1 MYLEYFKK
9 EILPLKQKLY
19 RFARA
24 YLKDEATAEDV
35 VQDVFLKLW
44 DKREDFRRIN
54 NIEAWSMTITRNMVI
69 SKLRKSQFNTAS
81 PQDMNMHEN
90 HDYNN
95 ETPERILE
103 RNETRTGIK
112 GIIASLPEKQKEVI
126 VLREIE
132 GYSYAEISEIMGLD
146 QNLVKVTL
154 FRARENL
161 RKKILKTERYGI

>member
-24 YLKDEATAEDV
+24 YLKDGTSAEDV

-44 DKREDFRRIN
+44 DKRENFTRIK

-69 SKLRKSQFNTAS
+69 SKLRKVRYNAGN
-81 PQDMNMHEN
+81 PQDMGMHEIS
-90 HDYNN
+90 N
-95 ETPERILE
+95 ETPERIME
-103 RNETRTGIK
+103 RHEIRTGIR
-112 GIIASLPEKQKEVI
+112 GIIESLPEKQKEVI

-132 GYSYAEISEIMGLD
+132 GYTYAEISEIMGLD